1 MTQVF
6 TSNTALNAAATRAGV
21 AITDQGQPRDSQS
34 IAADLARVVGQLVE
48 LNPGVVGSVL
58 STNAS

>member
-34 IAADLARVVGQLVE
+34 IAADLARLTGQTIE
-48 LNPGVVGSVL
+48 LNSGVTGNTL